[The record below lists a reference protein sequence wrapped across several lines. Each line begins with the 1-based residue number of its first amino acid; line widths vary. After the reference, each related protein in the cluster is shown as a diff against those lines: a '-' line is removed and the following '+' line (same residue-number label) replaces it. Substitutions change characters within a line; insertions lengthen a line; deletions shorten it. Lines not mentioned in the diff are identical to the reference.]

1 MTGNEKY
8 VYNLTGTVYI
18 RVHNMYSVHT
28 HFENLKITLKTG
40 NN

>member
-18 RVHNMYSVHT
+18 HVHNMYSVHT
-28 HFENLKITLKTG
+28 HVHVYILKIWKKL
-40 NN
+40 